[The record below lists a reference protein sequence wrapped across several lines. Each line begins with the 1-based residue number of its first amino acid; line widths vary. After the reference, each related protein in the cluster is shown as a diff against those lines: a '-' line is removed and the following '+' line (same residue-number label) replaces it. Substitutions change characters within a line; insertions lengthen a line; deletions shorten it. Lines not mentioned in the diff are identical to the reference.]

1 MKSISSE
8 QLSTIYKGEF
18 TFSETYRILY
28 STDASIYREIP
39 IGVAYPSND
48 EEVRQLIQFAST
60 YQIPLIPRGA
70 GTSLAGQTVGNGLVV
85 DFSKHFNR
93 ILELNTNQQ
102 YVIVQP
108 GIVLDELNKQL
119 KPHGMFF
126 APETSTSNRCTIG
139 GMIGNNSCGAR
150 SLIYK
155 TTREHV
161 LELEGYLS
169 DGSYIKTQ
177 PLTNEQYQQKLTL
190 TNLEGSI
197 YRLLNKILS
206 DENNRQHIEQNYP
219 DKRLH
224 RRNMGYALD
233 ILSNMQPF
241 VTNSNEPFNL
251 SKLIAGSEGTL
262 MIVTRA
268 KLKLT
273 PLPPSCVGLLC
284 IHLNRFEE
292 TFDANL
298 LAINHSPTSIE
309 LMDNIIIQLAR
320 TNKEQEQ
327 NSFFVEGNPAS
338 ILIVEFAEST
348 YEKVHAKAQNLINDL
363 KTRGL
368 GYAYP
373 IVTGKD
379 VAKVWNLRKAGLGIL
394 SNMEGERKPIT
405 FIEDTAVHP
414 EYLKAFVLEM
424 QQLFARFALSCV
436 YYAHIG
442 TGEIHLKPALNLKSK
457 SDRKLLRI
465 ITEETAKNVK
475 KYRGSLSG
483 EHGDGRLRG
492 EFIPFMLGNNVYQ
505 WLKEIKQTFD
515 PNSILNPGKIVN
527 APPMDTSL
535 RYYEGYKTPF
545 INTWF
550 NYASDG
556 SWLAA
561 IEKCN
566 GSADCRRSI
575 RIGGNMCPTYMATN
589 DEFYTTRARVNLLR
603 ETISSKNK
611 PFDEQQLYEILDKCI
626 SCKACKSECPSNID
640 MAKFKAEFLQ
650 QYYTHHRIPVRTL
663 VVAHISKIY
672 KWGTTMPYVS
682 NFFLS
687 NKIFSNLIKRFIKF
701 AKQRSIPKLSKTTW
715 YKWAKKHLKNSTN
728 TNIFL
733 FCDEFTNYLDSNIG
747 QKAIMLLEKLGY
759 CVDILP
765 PMESGRTYISKGLL
779 KKARRIA
786 QKNTDILMQLLPPDA
801 IVIGIEPSALLTLR
815 DEYPDLLT
823 NEHHHYIKNLQT
835 RIFTIEEFL
844 WKEYQKGNITNKA
857 FQSTHKSIY
866 VHVHCQFKAI
876 SDKNIITNLLSIVPN
891 ATIHEIPSSCCGM
904 AGSFGY
910 EKEHYELSMQI
921 GEMVLFKTIRKLD
934 NDSIVIAN
942 GTSCR
947 QQILD
952 GTAKQTLHPVEFLYH
967 SLIVK

>member
-1 MKSISSE
+1 MKTISSE
-8 QLSTIYKGEF
+8 QLSAIYKGEF
-18 TFSETYRILY
+18 TLSETYRILY
-28 STDASIYREIP
+28 STDASIYREMP
-39 IGVAYPSND
+39 LGVAYPSND
-48 EEVRQLIQFAST
+48 EEVWQLIQFANT

-70 GTSLAGQTVGNGLVV
+70 GTSLAGQVVGNGLVI

-93 ILELNTNQQ
+93 IIEVNTNEQ

-119 KPHGMFF
+119 KPYGMFF

-161 LELEGYLS
+161 LELEGFLS
-169 DGSYIKTQ
+169 DGSFIKTE

-190 TNLEGSI
+190 QNLEGDV
-197 YRLLNKILS
+197 YRAIHHILS

-219 DKRLH
+219 DQRLH

-233 ILSNMQPF
+233 ILANMQPF
-241 VTNSNEPFNL
+241 SPNSSEPFNL

-262 MIVTRA
+262 MVITRA

-273 PLPPSCVGLLC
+273 PLPPACVGLVC
-284 IHLNRFEE
+284 IHLGRFEE

-298 LAINHSPTSIE
+298 VALNHYPTSIE
-309 LMDNIIIQLAR
+309 LMDNIIVQLAR

-338 ILIVEFAEST
+338 ILIVEFAKNT
-348 YEKVHAKAQNLINDL
+348 YEEIHIKAQRLIDDL
-363 KTRGL
+363 KSKGL

-373 IVTGKD
+373 VVTGKD

-414 EYLKAFVLEM
+414 EHLKAFAADM
-424 QQLFARFALSCV
+424 QQLFDRYALACV

-465 ITEETAKNVK
+465 IAEETAKNVK

-492 EFIPFMLGNNVYQ
+492 EFIPFLLGNSIYQ
-505 WLKEIKQTFD
+505 WLKDIKHTFD
-515 PNSILNPGKIVN
+515 PQNILNPGKIVN
-527 APPMDTSL
+527 TPPMDTSL
-535 RYYEGYKTPF
+535 RYHAEYKSPN

-550 NYASDG
+550 NYQPDSD
-556 SWLAA
+556 WLAA

-575 RIGGNMCPTYMATN
+575 HIGGNMCPTYMATN
-589 DEFYTTRARVNLLR
+589 DEFYTTRARANLLR
-603 ETISSKNK
+603 EIISTKEK
-611 PFDEQQLYEILDKCI
+611 PFDEQQLYDILDKCI

-650 QYYTHHRIPVRTL
+650 QYYTHHRIPFRTSAI
-663 VVAHISKIY
+663 AHISKIY
-672 KWGTTMPYVS
+672 QWASIVPAIS

-687 NKIFSNLIKRFIKF
+687 SKLFSNFVKHTIKF
-701 AKQRSIPKLSKTTW
+701 AKQRSLPKLSKTTW
-715 YKWAKKHLKNSTN
+715 YKWAKKYLHNNNDS
-728 TNIFL
+728 NIFL
-733 FCDEFTNYLDSNIG
+733 FCDEFTNYLDSHIG

-759 CVDILP
+759 RVNILP

-786 QKNTDILMQLLPPDA
+786 EKNTETLMQVLPPDA
-801 IVIGIEPSALLTLR
+801 IVIGIEPSAILTLR
-815 DEYPDLLT
+815 DEYPDLLHGT
-823 NEHHHYIKNLQT
+823 NQKFIKNLQT
-835 RIFTIEEFL
+835 QIFTIEEFI
-844 WKEYQKGNITNKA
+844 WKEYQKGNINSNV
-857 FQSTHKSIY
+857 FQSTPKNIY
-866 VHVHCQFKAI
+866 VHIHCQFKAI
-876 SDKNIITNLLSIVPN
+876 SDKNIITKLLSIVSN
-891 ATIHEIPSSCCGM
+891 TTIHEIPSSCCGM

-910 EKEHYELSMQI
+910 EKEHYELSMKI
-921 GEMVLFKTIRKLD
+921 GEMVLFKTIRTLD
-934 NDSIVIAN
+934 DQAIVIAN

-947 QQILD
+947 QQIHD
-952 GTAKQTLHPVEFLYH
+952 GTAKQALHPVEFLYQ
-967 SLIVK
+967 SIIVK